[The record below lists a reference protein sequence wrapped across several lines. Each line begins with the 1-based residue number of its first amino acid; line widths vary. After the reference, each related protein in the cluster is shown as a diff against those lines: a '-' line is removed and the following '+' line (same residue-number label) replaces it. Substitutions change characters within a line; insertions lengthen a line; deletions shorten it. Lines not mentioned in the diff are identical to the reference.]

1 MTEPYI
7 GEIQLFGFDFNPV
20 GWALC
25 NGAMLPLQ
33 QNTTLYSLLGTAYGG
48 NGSTTFQLPNFCG
61 RASCEQGQGPGLSS
75 RQRGD
80 SFGSAGVS
88 LSTTQIPPH
97 QHGITAFSQPDP
109 AKRTGTPAN
118 GAALSSLGSAAAR
131 PFATVAQPEAQF
143 SPTALLPT
151 GTGLAHENQQPYLA
165 VNFCIALSGVYPS
178 FD

>member
-1 MTEPYI
+1 MTEPYV

-25 NGAMLPLQ
+25 NGATLPVQ
-33 QNTTLYSLLGTAYGG
+33 QNTTLYSLLGAAYGG

-61 RASCEQGQGPGLSS
+61 RAGSGQGQGPGLTN

-80 SFGSAGVS
+80 TFGSDGVS
-88 LSTTQIPPH
+88 LLPTQIPPH
-97 QHGITAFSQPDP
+97 QHGITAFSQSDP
-109 AKRTGTPAN
+109 AKKSGTPAN
-118 GAALSSLGSAAAR
+118 GAALSILGNSAAR
-131 PFATVAQPEAQF
+131 PFATVAQPDAQF

-151 GTGLAHENQQPYLA
+151 GNGLAHQNQQPYLA
-165 VNFCIALSGVYPS
+165 VNFCIALSGSYPQ